1 MGNHYLKWTPDAVRA
16 EAAKHPH
23 AMSFVRYARGAYNAS
38 HRYGIYQEI
47 SKNWERAPSSKAVWY
62 GKWTPER
69 VRSVAPLFSSRVE
82 FQERCR
88 GGYQAA
94 RKFGIVDEVCAHM
107 LRRTQKWH
115 PDTIAAEAAKY
126 ENRLAFARGSAGAY
140 NAARTLGIL
149 DQVCAHMV
157 LNLIADNN
165 VVYIWR
171 AKGSERACGTA
182 VYKIGTT
189 SERLGDK
196 RIHECA
202 AAFDFKAEIVF
213 KQFVGFR
220 ATLIE
225 NFLLSMF
232 PNQPRLSALNGYS
245 EFRLLS
251 GDDLRQAQ
259 TVAEAFAFASHP

>member
-1 MGNHYLKWTPDAVRA
+1 MGNRYLKWTPDAVRA

-23 AMSFVRYARGAYNAS
+23 AKSFVAQARGAYNAAR
-38 HRYGIYQEI
+38 RYGIYQEV
-47 SKNWERAPSSKAVWY
+47 SQNWERAPSSKAVWY

-94 RKFGIVDEVCAHM
+94 RRFGIVDEVCAHM
-107 LRRTQKWH
+107 FRRTQKWH

-126 ENRLAFARGSAGAY
+126 DNRLAFARQSAGAY
-140 NAARTLGIL
+140 AAARALGIV
-149 DQVCAHMV
+149 DQVCAHMA

-165 VVYIWR
+165 VIYIWR
-171 AKGSERACGTA
+171 ANGSEKDCGLA

-202 AAFDFKAEIVF
+202 AAFGFEADIVS
-213 KQFVGFR
+213 KHFVGLR

-225 NFLLSMF
+225 NFLLAMF
-232 PNQPRLSALNGYS
+232 PRQPRLPTLNGYS

-251 GDDLRQAQ
+251 REDLRQAQ
-259 TVAEAFAFASHP
+259 SIAEAFAFASHP